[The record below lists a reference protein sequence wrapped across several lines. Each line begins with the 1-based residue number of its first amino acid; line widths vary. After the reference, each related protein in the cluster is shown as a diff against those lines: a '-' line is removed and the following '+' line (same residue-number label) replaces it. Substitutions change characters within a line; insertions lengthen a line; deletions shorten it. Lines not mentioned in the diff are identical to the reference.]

1 MGILADS
8 KELPK
13 NIPQDVADSKEAPC
27 MVIGKLGRNG
37 KLQRLTVIDLNQ
49 EGLIDIGST
58 KVLLKESVDLFKNQ
72 LGQDTRFI
80 EDYNRKVDM
89 RRMTVQNPQQYAP
102 TDAEIRQMQAM
113 MGNMGGEDP
122 MEQEYQK
129 QEELR
134 KKQQLERERK

>member
-1 MGILADS
+1 
-8 KELPK
+8 
-13 NIPQDVADSKEAPC
+13 

-113 MGNMGGEDP
+113 MGHMGGEDP